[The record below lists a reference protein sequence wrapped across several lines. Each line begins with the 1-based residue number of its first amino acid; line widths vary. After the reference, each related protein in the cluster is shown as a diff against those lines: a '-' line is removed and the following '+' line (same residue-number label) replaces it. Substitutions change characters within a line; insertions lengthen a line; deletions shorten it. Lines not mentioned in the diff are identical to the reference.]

1 MSIIMEAFYQ
11 WSRNICREK
20 LSNRATLATTSEDTV
35 GRRSFRVSPATPLT
49 KGIFVRE
56 RDRSHQATA
65 IGDAP
70 WRGALL
76 MIATVTLQPV
86 NQAVA
91 KHLAAELPVI
101 EIVWGRLLFHCLI
114 AVPFVI
120 ASHGVG
126 GLRPANPG
134 IQIFRGG
141 LLSVATIFLFG
152 ALAQIPMAD
161 AIALAFVAPL
171 VVTAL
176 SPLLLGEYVGPR
188 RWVAVAVG
196 FAGALIVIRPG
207 AGAMEW
213 AALLALGSGV
223 IYGFY
228 LIVTRRIA
236 GTAPPAVTLVYTA
249 LVGVVVTSAM
259 LPFLWVSP
267 TSAAWAW
274 MALAGAAS
282 ALAHFCLIRAYHYA
296 EASLIAPLTYGEIVM
311 ATLLGYIVF
320 GDFPDT
326 VTWLGVG
333 VIAMTGLYV
342 SMRGRQDKADRS
354 CR

>member
-1 MSIIMEAFYQ
+1 M
-11 WSRNICREK
+11 
-20 LSNRATLATTSEDTV
+20 
-35 GRRSFRVSPATPLT
+35 
-49 KGIFVRE
+49 RE

-65 IGDAP
+65 IADAP
-70 WRGALL
+70 WR
-76 MIATVTLQPV
+76 
-86 NQAVA
+86 
-91 KHLAAELPVI
+91 
-101 EIVWGRLLFHCLI
+101 
-114 AVPFVI
+114 
-120 ASHGVG
+120 
-126 GLRPANPG
+126 
-134 IQIFRGG
+134 
-141 LLSVATIFLFG
+141 G

-236 GTAPPAVTLVYTA
+236 GTAPPAVTLVYAA

-267 TSAAWAW
+267 TSTAWAW

-296 EASLIAPLTYGEIVM
+296 
-311 ATLLGYIVF
+311 
-320 GDFPDT
+320 
-326 VTWLGVG
+326 
-333 VIAMTGLYV
+333 
-342 SMRGRQDKADRS
+342 
-354 CR
+354 